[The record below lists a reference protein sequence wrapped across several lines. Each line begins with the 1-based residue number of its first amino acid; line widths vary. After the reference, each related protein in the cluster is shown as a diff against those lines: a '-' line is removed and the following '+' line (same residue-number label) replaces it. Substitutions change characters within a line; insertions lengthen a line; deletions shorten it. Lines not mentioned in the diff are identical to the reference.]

1 MLFSTHDLSLAARA
15 WAVAMM
21 IRGRIVAQGAPLEI
35 ARRYGGRWRVKIVD
49 RGGER
54 VFELDDL
61 RQLPG
66 VLSGVEGAASVE
78 VSPPDLFTAF
88 KKLAGYD

>member
-1 MLFSTHDLSLAARA
+1 
-15 WAVAMM
+15 MM